1 MVLNTRGWAE
11 EKSSYY
17 ISIPD
22 IMSEELTDMEVDGS
36 DGEGSSGLTTTHHS
50 IASVNDQEE
59 ETEDLELTVI
69 RLR

>member
-1 MVLNTRGWAE
+1 
-11 EKSSYY
+11 
-17 ISIPD
+17 
-22 IMSEELTDMEVDGS
+22 MSEELTDMEVDGS
-36 DGEGSSGLTTTHHS
+36 DGEGSSGLITTHHS